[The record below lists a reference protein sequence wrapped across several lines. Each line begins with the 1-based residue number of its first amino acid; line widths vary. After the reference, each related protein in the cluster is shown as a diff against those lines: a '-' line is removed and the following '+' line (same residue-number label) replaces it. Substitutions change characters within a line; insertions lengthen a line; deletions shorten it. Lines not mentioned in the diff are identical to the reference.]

1 MAPLDPTVAQTVAPD
16 RTVDLMVA
24 LHLMTE
30 TTQTVQN
37 DQDTVP
43 TDV

>member
-1 MAPLDPTVAQTVAPD
+1 MVAPD
-16 RTVDLMVA
+16 RTADLMVA
-24 LHLMTE
+24 LHPEMMME

-37 DQDTVP
+37 DQDTAL